1 MKERIIER
9 YVLSMDKKQFA
20 EDLNEAS
27 RELCEFI
34 SSFDSM
40 DLPVVIYLM
49 QSYAQSLLA
58 TDEEMQNAVD
68 AIKGLFGAMLFTIHM
83 EKDGGTDDEL

>member
-9 YVLSMDKKQFA
+9 YVLSTDKKQFA

-27 RELCEFI
+27 RELGEFI
-34 SSFDSM
+34 SSFDSI

-68 AIKGLFGAMLFTIHM
+68 AIKGLLGAVLFTIHM
-83 EKDGGTDDEL
+83 EKEGGTDDEL

>member
-27 RELCEFI
+27 SELGELL

-49 QSYAQSLLA
+49 QSYAQSLWA

-68 AIKGLFGAMLFTIHM
+68 AIKGLFGTVLFTIYM

>member
-9 YVLSMDKKQFA
+9 YVLSTDKKQFA

-27 RELCEFI
+27 SELGEFI

-58 TDEEMQNAVD
+58 ADEEMQKAVD
-68 AIKGLFGAMLFTIHM
+68 AIKELFGTVLFSIHM

>member
-9 YVLSMDKKQFA
+9 YVLSTDKKQFA

-27 RELCEFI
+27 RELGEFI
-34 SSFDSM
+34 SSFDPM

-68 AIKGLFGAMLFTIHM
+68 AIKGLLGAVLFTIHM

>member
-1 MKERIIER
+1 MKERIIKR

-27 RELCEFI
+27 RELGEFI
-34 SSFDSM
+34 SSFDHT

-68 AIKGLFGAMLFTIHM
+68 TIKGLFGTVLFTIHTK
-83 EKDGGTDDEL
+83 KDGGTDDEL

>member
-9 YVLSMDKKQFA
+9 YVLSTDKKQFA

-27 RELCEFI
+27 RELGEFI

-49 QSYAQSLLA
+49 QTFAQHLLA
-58 TDEEMQNAVD
+58 TDEDLQEAVD
-68 AIKGLFGAMLFTIHM
+68 TIKGLLGAVLFTIHT
-83 EKDGGTDDEL
+83 EKRRRD